1 MKSGQSKQADRQQ
14 DVRPGESAPKEDI
27 GPVLDSFFDNYVKD
41 GVNFKELIEKIERHM
56 LIRSLSH
63 FDGNQKKTSEFLDM
77 KPTTMNAKCKKY
89 RIKFIKSVE

>member
-1 MKSGQSKQADRQQ
+1 MKSEPSKQANQKQ
-14 DVRPGESAPKEDI
+14 NVSPGESVPKGDI
-27 GPVLDSFFDNYVKD
+27 GPVLDFFFENYVKD
-41 GVNFKELIEKIERHM
+41 GVNFKEFIEKIERHM

>member
-1 MKSGQSKQADRQQ
+1 MKSESSKQANQKQ
-14 DVRPGESAPKEDI
+14 NVRPGESSSKGDI
-27 GPVLDSFFDNYVKD
+27 GPVLDFFFENYVKD
-41 GVNFKELIEKIERHM
+41 GVNFKEFIEKIERHM

-63 FDGNQKKTSEFLDM
+63 FDGNQKKTSEFLHM

>member
-1 MKSGQSKQADRQQ
+1 MNSEQSKKGDRKE
-14 DVRPGESAPKEDI
+14 DLRPDETAARGDI
-27 GPVLDSFFDNYVKD
+27 GPVLDFFFENYVKD
-41 GVNFKELIEKIERHM
+41 GVNFKEFIEKIERHM